1 MFQQLFQLYY
11 LKDLDKLDK
20 YRGKYMASTHD
31 YIKDIRNENIK
42 IYINGKFYHRSE
54 AKISVFDSGFLL
66 GDGVWEGIRLHNG
79 TLIHLDNHIDR
90 LFDGAKSIAMKMHL
104 TKTQIINAIWLTLKE
119 NNMNSDTHIRLIV
132 SRGIKST
139 PYQHPKVTI
148 SDPTIVIIPEYKRP
162 NKDVIDK
169 GIRLVSVQTRRDSG
183 VQDPKINSLSKMN
196 CISACIEA
204 EKLGAEEGLMLD
216 PHGFVSTCNSTNF
229 FIVVNKEI
237 WTSTGEHCLNG
248 VTRGAIIDLCRR
260 NNILVYEK
268 NFGIE
273 DVYNADEAF
282 VTGTFAGVIPVTEID
297 GKNMGKGSKVQLTK
311 QIQCWYTNDIKN
323 LT

>member
-11 LKDLDKLDK
+11 LKDLDKLGN
-20 YRGKYMASTHD
+20 YEGINMASTHD

-66 GDGVWEGIRLHNG
+66 GDGVWEGIRLHEG
-79 TLIHLDNHIDR
+79 TLIHLDTHIDR
-90 LFDGAKSIAMKMHL
+90 LFDGARSIAMKMHL
-104 TKTQIINAIWLTLKE
+104 TKIEIINAIWLTLKE
-119 NNMNSDTHIRLIV
+119 NNMKSDTHIRLIV

-162 NKDVIDK
+162 NKDVIAK

-216 PHGFVSTCNSTNF
+216 SNGFVSTCNSTNF

-297 GKNMGKGSKVQLTK
+297 GKNMGKGSKGQLTK
-311 QIQCWYTNDIKN
+311 QIQIWYTNDIKN
-323 LT
+323 ST